1 MQSMTGYG
9 RSEVHNDQFHI
20 TVEARSVNHRYLD
33 ISMRYPRLYTPL
45 EARMKQLVGTYFA
58 RGRIEIT
65 IAQQALDEKG
75 PRLVVLDQALAR
87 QYYETLQ
94 QLQAALRLPGTIDL
108 GLLLTQRDI
117 LRIEDAEMDEEA
129 LWELVAQGLHAAL
142 TALGKMRDQEGQ
154 FLSQDL
160 RQRVGVV
167 SGHVDTIR
175 QRVPEVVVAYRQRL
189 EERIASLFEQHE
201 LDPERLHHEVVLYAE
216 RTDVTEE
223 LTRLDAHLQTLT
235 QLLEAPGSIG
245 RKSDFLLQEINREV
259 NTIASKSN
267 DAKISQDVVEIK
279 SELER
284 MREQVQNV
292 E

>member
-1 MQSMTGYG
+1 MTGYG
-9 RSEVHNDQFHI
+9 RSEVRNAQVHL

-33 ISMRYPRLYTPL
+33 IAIRYPRLYTPL

-65 IAQQALDEKG
+65 IVQQALDEVG
-75 PRLVVLDQALAR
+75 QRLVVLDQALAR

-117 LRIEDAEMDEEA
+117 LRIEDAEMDVDVV
-129 LWELVAQGLHAAL
+129 WELVAQGLEAAL
-142 TALGKMRDQEGQ
+142 VALGEMRHQEGL
-154 FLSQDL
+154 FLAQDL
-160 RQRVGVV
+160 RQRVACV
-167 SGHVDTIR
+167 SGYVDTIR
-175 QRVPEVVVAYRQRL
+175 QRVPDVVTTYGQRL
-189 EERIASLFEQHE
+189 AERLADLFEQHA
-201 LDPERLHHEVVLYAE
+201 LDPERLHQEIVLFAE

-223 LTRLDAHLQTLT
+223 LTRLEAHLQALA

-259 NTIASKSN
+259 NTIAAKSN

-284 MREQVQNV
+284 MREQIQNV

>member
-9 RSEVHNDQFHI
+9 RSEVRNEQIHL

-33 ISMRYPRLYTPL
+33 IALRYPRLYTPL

-65 IAQQALDEKG
+65 IVQQALDEGG
-75 PRLVVLDQALAR
+75 PRQVVLDQALAR

-94 QLQAALRLPGTIDL
+94 QLQTALRLPGTIDL
-108 GLLLTQRDI
+108 GLLLAQRDI
-117 LRIEDAEMDEEA
+117 LRIEDAEMDVEA
-129 LWELVAQGLHAAL
+129 VWELLAQGLKAAL
-142 TALGKMRDQEGQ
+142 LALGQMREQEGA
-154 FLSQDL
+154 FLAQDL
-160 RQRVGVV
+160 RQRVAGV
-167 SGHVDTIR
+167 SGYVDAIR
-175 QRVPEVVVAYRQRL
+175 HQAPEVVTAYRQRL
-189 EERIASLFEQHE
+189 EARIADLFERHALE
-201 LDPERLHHEVVLYAE
+201 PERLHQEVVLFAE
-216 RTDVTEE
+216 RADVAEE
-223 LTRLDAHLQTLT
+223 LTRLEAHLQALA

-245 RKSDFLLQEINREV
+245 RKGDFLLQEINREV

-267 DAKISQDVVEIK
+267 DAKIAQDVVEIK

-284 MREQVQNV
+284 MREQIQNV